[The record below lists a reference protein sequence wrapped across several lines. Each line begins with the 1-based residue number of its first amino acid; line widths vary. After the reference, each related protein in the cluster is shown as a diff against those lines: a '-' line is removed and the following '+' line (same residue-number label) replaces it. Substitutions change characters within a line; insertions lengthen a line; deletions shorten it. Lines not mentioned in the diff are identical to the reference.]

1 MSDSFQSAFSEFFQD
16 TDLDFNFYILFV
28 IDLMHEFEL
37 SVFKALFIHLIWIC
51 YAIGAHVVQILNERY
66 DFAIML
72 LSYQLTFMQIPPSTK
87 IQMLYNLQVYE
98 GCFRVEADGCL

>member
-28 IDLMHEFEL
+28 INLMHKFEL
-37 SVFKALFIHLIWIC
+37 GVFKALFIHLIRIC
-51 YAIGAHVVQILNERY
+51 YAIRAHVVQILNEQY
-66 DFAIML
+66 NFAIIL

-87 IQMLYNLQVYE
+87 IRGAIQS
-98 GCFRVEADGCL
+98 ASS